1 MRGLSTTESIVY
13 GGLVVGSLDAIDAIV
28 IFGLRG
34 ATPVRVFQGI
44 AAGFLGRASF
54 QGGLRTALLGLAVHF
69 FIAFSIVITY
79 YVASRR
85 LSILIRRPV
94 ICGAVYGVLVYFFM
108 NRIVIPLS
116 AIGTTAFSLPLFIN
130 GIAIHI
136 LGIGIP
142 AALFV
147 APGARMP
154 LSPATSRAPHTDA

>member
-44 AAGFLGRASF
+44 AAGFLGRATF

-79 YVASRR
+79 YAASRR
-85 LSILIRRPV
+85 LSILVRRPV

-108 NRIVIPLS
+108 NRVVIPLS
-116 AIGTTAFSLPLFIN
+116 AIGTTAFSLPLFVN

-154 LSPATSRAPHTDA
+154 LSPAASRATHTDA